1 MPSTGPDTTIAALF
15 KRLGHPLRIALV
27 RALRDGPLS
36 VGALQQAVG
45 ASQSTVSLQLL
56 RMRNEGIVTCHRS
69 DADARIMV
77 YTLADRRLADLID
90 LAEGLLP
97 GA

>member
-1 MPSTGPDTTIAALF
+1 MSSTSPDTRIAALF

-27 RALRDGPLS
+27 RALRDGPRS
-36 VGALQQAVG
+36 VGDLQQTVG

-69 DADARIMV
+69 DVDARIMV
-77 YTLADRRLADLID
+77 YTLADRRVGEIID
-90 LAEGLLP
+90 LAAGL
-97 GA
+97 